1 MLENPMVVGDYY
13 RHGTRHDSPETRL
26 EYVRERRKQADVVAA
41 GLHMNPYD
49 AMGVKDYLEDAFRLF
64 FEKQPDTIAD
74 WIDEWLELDPQH
86 DAYRD
91 WLRTATIEI

>member
-1 MLENPMVVGDYY
+1 MIENPMVVGDYY

-64 FEKQPDTIAD
+64 LEKQPETITD
-74 WIDEWLELDPQH
+74 WIDEWLCYSPQH
-86 DAYRD
+86 ESYYD
-91 WLRTATIEI
+91 WLQDITIEI

>member
-1 MLENPMVVGDYY
+1 MLENTMVIGDYY

-41 GLHMNPYD
+41 GLHMTQRD
-49 AMGVKDYLEDAFRLF
+49 AMGVRDYLEDAFRLF
-64 FEKQPDTIAD
+64 SEKQPDTIAD
-74 WIDEWLELDPQH
+74 WVDEWLELDPQH

-91 WLRTATIEI
+91 WLKSATIEI

>member
-13 RHGTRHDSPETRL
+13 RNGTRRDSPKTRL

-41 GLHMNPYD
+41 GLRMNQCD

-64 FEKQPDTIAD
+64 SEKQPDTIAD
-74 WIDEWLELDPQH
+74 WVDEWIELDPQH

-91 WLRTATIEI
+91 WLGTATIEI